1 MVIYDSNLVGFV
13 CVSNI
18 SSTLRN
24 FILWKIPSEHKVIQ
38 EGEYSI
44 HVNSL
49 LAVVQHARKLPHDKS
64 IDTSALANMEA
75 LNVLGMGKYARVM
88 PAREPNCYA
97 VLHLTRSAPRY
108 IVDTVFKALAARKHP
123 DAGGSHE
130 EFVALQQAY
139 DQIKADIASRSPQ

>member
-1 MVIYDSNLVGFV
+1 MVICDSNLPKFV
-13 CVSNI
+13 RVSNI

-49 LAVVQHARKLPHDKS
+49 LAVVQQAKKLPHDKS
-64 IDTSALANMEA
+64 IDASTLTNMEA

-88 PAREPNCYA
+88 PSREPNCYA

-108 IVDTVFKALAARKHP
+108 IVCLLYTSDAA
-123 DAGGSHE
+123 DE
-130 EFVALQQAY
+130 
-139 DQIKADIASRSPQ
+139 